1 MVRAVELGEPCVCG
15 LEHKDQARGCLCGVS
30 VGDMSPLTIS
40 LATEDP
46 AEPESG
52 AGAERERN

>member
-15 LEHKDQARGCLCGVS
+15 LAHEESDRGCLCGVS

-40 LATEDP
+40 IVTDDP

-52 AGAERERN
+52 SGAEREQK